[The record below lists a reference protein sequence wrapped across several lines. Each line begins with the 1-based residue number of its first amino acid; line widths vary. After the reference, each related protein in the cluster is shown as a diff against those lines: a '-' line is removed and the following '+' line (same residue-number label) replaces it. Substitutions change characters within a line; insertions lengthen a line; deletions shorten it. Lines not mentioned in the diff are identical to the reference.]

1 MDNFH
6 SFGKFLM
13 IIGIVIFIAGIFLMF
28 FNKIPFLGKLPG
40 DFVIKKN
47 NFTIYFPLITS
58 IILSILLSILFYF
71 FFKFKK

>member
-1 MDNFH
+1 
-6 SFGKFLM
+6 M
-13 IIGIVIFIAGIFLMF
+13 IISIMIFIVGILLMF

-47 NFTIYFPLITS
+47 NLTIYFPLVTS
-58 IILSILLSILFYF
+58 IILSILLSLLFYF